1 MSKKPNHYLS
11 LLLNKKVTIILFLVF
26 LALLIPTQPADA
38 LIGIDVFSFFS
49 SALEGI
55 EELSEVSTQFIQAMF
70 LLFVVSSGFL
80 MISAYLL
87 QWVIVDFPIGLQ
99 NVLVQKGWTFTLSLA
114 NLSFIIIFVIIAL
127 SFILKRDTFQTKKT
141 LINLVLVALLINFSL
156 VMIGGMLDIAQIFYN
171 TILGDGTNLVLDSIS
186 GLMGGVGGTIAS
198 LMGFIL
204 ALLAAYSIPIIAPAA
219 QVGTVAL
226 VFSTVFAPTIAH
238 WILQIS
244 LNFIIGGIYFLYFF
258 YFACRIFVIW
268 FLAVLAPL
276 AFISLIL
283 PQTKQ
288 YWKEWFDHLTE
299 WIGVGLLLLFYL
311 VLGIK
316 LLPTALPLYPVQM
329 SFFPFSFMGL
339 GKAVFY
345 YFGFIVYASVGLFL
359 ASRNLP
365 KLVTSLSS
373 TFGTIAKR
381 VYSYAGKPIGQAY
394 TAWID
399 QEQKTRKEEG
409 KWGQLSG
416 LGKVKRL
423 TATIATGYPI
433 ARWAL
438 RVAGTSPKAIHTKNM
453 ENAEKRLEKQYGD
466 DFKGLADGFGQLG
479 PMGKAAAIHRLQEIG
494 GEEALDELTP
504 QQLKQGVKFA
514 HQFSSDWV
522 KDVVKHKPDFV
533 KQGSEIFVQEA
544 FNQYAKE
551 IKEEDRDY
559 KENYEELIKE
569 GVAAEQAKQKAIA
582 KTIFDRAVTD
592 IRTSDIKD
600 VDRTRLIGEE
610 NEDLRRAWLERFGP
624 EYWNQIAMHFDQEV
638 MDDFMKTANEMG
650 AEELAKKNPRTFRY
664 FSAIGQDRWGWSP
677 IMDKDGKAITQKEKI
692 TEFIRGVREAEDKIK
707 KSEMFSPQ
715 RMREQFLNLSKVED
729 SWLKGAKETLEKVA
743 SPKSLRQSINAAIR
757 RGDPEDLV
765 KLLEEQFD
773 QAVKFES
780 KSGLNIE
787 NNLKAIE
794 AELTKRVAW
803 KKTIEKPSLLPRIT
817 KEMPKELKTGI
828 RRQRMYVVNIKKAT
842 ERLKTIEKNIN
853 ILEETG
859 GDAQFIEDRKQELVN
874 TQQSIN
880 QLKERLDEIKEEIKP
895 MMEEEKARQKERAE
909 LEKTKKAYK
918 ELKKK

>member
-1 MSKKPNHYLS
+1 MFKKPNHYLS

-26 LALLIPTQPADA
+26 LALLVPTQSANA
-38 LIGIDVFSFFS
+38 QFVEVFSFFNS
-49 SALEGI
+49 ILGGV

-70 LLFVVSSGFL
+70 LLFVVSSAFL
-80 MISAYLL
+80 MISAHLL
-87 QWVIVDFPIGLQ
+87 QWVILDFPIGLK
-99 NVLVQKGWTFTLSLA
+99 NALVQKGWAFTLSLA
-114 NLSFIIIFVIIAL
+114 NLSFIIVFVIIAL
-127 SFILKRDTFQTKKT
+127 SFILKRDNLQTKKT

-171 TILGDGTNLVLDSIS
+171 TILGDSTNLVLDSIS
-186 GLMGGVGGTIAS
+186 GLMGGIGGTIAS
-198 LMGFIL
+198 LMGFVL
-204 ALLAAYSIPIIAPAA
+204 ALLVVYAIPILAPAA

-226 VFSTVFAPTIAH
+226 VFSTAFAPTIAH

-244 LNFIIGGIYFLYFF
+244 FNFIIGGIYFLYFF
-258 YFACRIFVIW
+258 YFACRVFVIW
-268 FLAVLAPL
+268 FLAILSPL

-283 PQTKQ
+283 PETKK

-316 LLPTALPLYPVQM
+316 LLPEVLPAYPVEM
-329 SFFPFSFMGL
+329 SFPPFSFMRL
-339 GKAVFY
+339 GKAIFY
-345 YFGFIVYASVGLFL
+345 YFGFTVYAAIGLFL
-359 ASRNLP
+359 AARNLP
-365 KLVTSLSS
+365 KLVGSLSS
-373 TFGTIAKR
+373 TFGTVAKR
-381 VYSYAGKPIGQAY
+381 VYSYAGKPIGRAY
-394 TAWID
+394 TAWMD
-399 QEQKTRKEEG
+399 QEQKTREEEG
-409 KWGQLSG
+409 KWDELSG

-453 ENAEKRLEKQYGD
+453 ENAEKRLKEKYEG
-466 DFKGLADGFGQLG
+466 DFKGLAADFGQLD
-479 PMGKAAAIHRLQEIG
+479 PMGKAAAIHRLQAIE

-522 KDVVKHKPDFV
+522 EDIVKHKPDLV

-559 KENYEELIKE
+559 KENYEKLIKD
-569 GVAAEQAKQKAIA
+569 GASTEQAKQKAIA

-592 IRTSDIKD
+592 IRTSGIKD

-624 EYWNQIAMHFDQEV
+624 EYWNQIAIHFDQEV

-664 FSAIGQDRWGWSP
+664 FSAIGQERWGWSP
-677 IMDKDGKAITQKEKI
+677 IMDKDGKAITDKQEI
-692 TEFIRGVREAEDKIK
+692 TKFIRGVKKEEDEIK
-707 KSEMFSPQ
+707 ESEMFSPQ
-715 RMREQFLNLSKVED
+715 RMREQFLNLSKTED
-729 SWLKGAKETLEKVA
+729 RWLEGAKKTLEKVA

-757 RGDPEDLV
+757 RGDPEELV
-765 KLLEEQFD
+765 KLLEEQLD

-780 KSGLNIE
+780 ESGLNIE
-787 NNLKAIE
+787 DDLKTIE

-828 RRQRMYVVNIKKAT
+828 RRQRMYVINIKKAT
-842 ERLKTIEKNIN
+842 ERLKTLEKNIN

-859 GDAQFIEDRKQELVN
+859 GDAQFIEDRKQELIN

-895 MMEEEKARQKERAE
+895 MMEEEKVRQKEKAE
-909 LEKTKKAYK
+909 LRKTEKAYK